1 MPIAINGSGTVTG
14 ISVGG
19 LPDGIVDTDM
29 LANNA
34 VSSAKLASGAGGKVL
49 QVKQAVKTDTASST
63 SENYADISG
72 LSVSITPASSSNKI
86 LVTCNIHVSGHT
98 DSFQAFKV
106 LRDSTAIGLG
116 TAGTGNQTNA
126 SFATMCVN
134 QGSAEYGLRIG
145 SFEFLDSPSSTSALT
160 YKVQWASTYQ
170 DYTSYINRPHDT
182 VNDDYS
188 IFASSTITVKEVA

>member
-1 MPIAINGSGTVTG
+1 MPVAINGTSGAVTG
-14 ISVGG
+14 LAQ
-19 LPDGIVDTDM
+19 LPD
-29 LANNA
+29 
-34 VSSAKLASGAGGKVL
+34 SAMSAGSII
-49 QVKQAVKTDTASST
+49 QVVQAVKTDTASST

-72 LSVSITPASSSNKI
+72 LSVSITPASTSNKI
-86 LVTCNIHVSGHT
+86 LVTCNLHVSGHT

-126 SFATMCVN
+126 SFATMCMN
-134 QGSAEYGLRIG
+134 QGSAEYGLRTG
-145 SFEFLDSPSSTSALT
+145 NFEFLDSPSSTSALT

-188 IFASSTITVKEVA
+188 IFTSSTITAMEIAG

>member
-1 MPIAINGSGTVTG
+1 MATLNTTNIKHASSGSNN
-14 ISVGG
+14 
-19 LPDGIVDTDM
+19 IV
-29 LANNA
+29 
-34 VSSAKLASGAGGKVL
+34 LASDGKVTFPQNTGNIL
-49 QVKQAVKTDTASST
+49 QVKQAVKTDTSSST

-72 LSVSITPASSSNKI
+72 LSVAITPASTSNKI

-126 SFATMCVN
+126 SFATMCMN
-134 QGSAEYGLRIG
+134 QGSAEYGLRTG
-145 SFEFLDSPSSTSALT
+145 NFEFLDSPSSTSALT

-182 VNDDYS
+182 VDDDYS
-188 IFASSTITVKEVA
+188 IFTSSSITVYEVAA